1 MTRIV
6 VPLLAAALFQPVKGP
21 AKPIW
26 LDRPLTNWNMA
37 GTPIPRAPKP
47 AESLKAVI
55 ARCRLTPPAG
65 GGADAVAAAGWIPFD
80 YFGKPLVQ
88 GDVAIVGGMSG
99 ADGMCRP
106 TGYNVFVFVGGRHAG
121 TLSPE
126 AMTSRQDGS
135 SGEIRVSPPEITVDF
150 ARYTAAD
157 PLCCPSSRADVRF
170 RIDRTTAGAVVVPV
184 AIQSR

>member
-1 MTRIV
+1 MTRLV
-6 VPLLAAALFQPVKGP
+6 VPLLAAALFQPVKAP

-26 LDRPLTNWNMA
+26 LDRPLTNWNTA
-37 GTPIPRAPKP
+37 GTAIPRAPKP
-47 AESLKAVI
+47 AEPDVI
-55 ARCRLTPPAG
+55 TRCRLTPPADG
-65 GGADAVAAAGWIPFD
+65 PANAVAAAGWIPFN

-121 TLSPE
+121 TLSPVV
-126 AMTSRQDGS
+126 MTSRQDGS
-135 SGEIRVSPPEITVDF
+135 SGEIRVSAPELTVEF

-170 RIDRTTAGAVVVPV
+170 RIDRTRAGAVVVPV
-184 AIQSR
+184 AIERR